1 MTAVDHSRDRHLITQ
16 GTQAACGWIL
26 HILLTQPH
34 RVTGEDLPSL
44 TWVIRDEAPRL
55 AGQARTADDLKAW
68 ASHLGATVTE
78 RRVRREVRTEAV
90 GTVDGIEIHLWTH
103 RVLPTPKAVA

>member
-1 MTAVDHSRDRHLITQ
+1 MTAVDHTRDRHLITQ

-26 HILLTQPH
+26 HILLTQQH
-34 RVTGEDLPSL
+34 RVTGEDLPVL

-55 AGQARTADDLKAW
+55 AGQARTAEDLEAW
-68 ASHLGATVTE
+68 ASHLDVTVT
-78 RRVRREVRTEAV
+78 RRLVHREVRMEAA

-103 RVLPTPKAVA
+103 RIPKNKAVA